1 MTPEEVISAA
11 NAMNE
16 NGDYEILLMEPQ
28 EQFNPCLVGIVE
40 RFNSVFVVYSKKCI
54 LESLAAE
61 MDPDPDYPPDI
72 AALEHYSFNIVGG
85 WVGDGTPAFML
96 DEEA

>member
-16 NGDYEILLMEPQ
+16 NGDYDILLMEPQ

-54 LESLAAE
+54 LE
-61 MDPDPDYPPDI
+61 I

-96 DEEA
+96 DEEV